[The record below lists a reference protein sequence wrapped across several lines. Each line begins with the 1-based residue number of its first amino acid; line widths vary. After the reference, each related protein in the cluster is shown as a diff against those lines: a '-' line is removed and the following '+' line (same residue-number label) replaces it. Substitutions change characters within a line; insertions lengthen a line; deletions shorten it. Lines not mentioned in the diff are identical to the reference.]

1 MGQKEVSM
9 GAPQDWAPRAQSR
22 MGPAVTI
29 SLRESG
35 GYITGEKTP
44 VGRTVKAVGRGVG
57 EGVERSQVLGAGEG
71 ASATHPGRGGQ
82 PQCDCG
88 QQGERGQRGLL
99 QPQPLAQE
107 RLPWEQGRGH
117 RFQTSTPW
125 HTFPRTPQRLGW
137 GLPRC

>member
-1 MGQKEVSM
+1 MF
-9 GAPQDWAPRAQSR
+9 
-22 MGPAVTI
+22 
-29 SLRESG
+29 
-35 GYITGEKTP
+35 
-44 VGRTVKAVGRGVG
+44 GV
-57 EGVERSQVLGAGEG
+57 GEG

-117 RFQTSTPW
+117 RFQTSTPRR
-125 HTFPRTPQRLGW
+125 TFPGTPPEAWVGAAQMLKPQPGRAA
-137 GLPRC
+137 C